1 MKTITE
7 RNTEIIT
14 DLIKINNDRIAGY
27 TKAAKEISETDNE
40 LKLLFEDLAGQ
51 SQQFAQELRKWI
63 DSIDYEPLNSTT
75 ITGKIYRVWMDVKAT
90 FTGEDRKAILA
101 SCEYGEDAALNAY
114 ESALQSQKD
123 LSMEQLNMIENQRNS
138 LRESHDYIKSVRDH
152 E

>member
-40 LKLLFEDLAGQ
+40 LKLLFEDMAGQ

-63 DSIDYEPLNSTT
+63 DATDYEPLNSTT
-75 ITGKIYRVWMDVKAT
+75 ISGKIYRVWMDVKAT

-114 ESALQSQKD
+114 ESALRSQND
-123 LSMEQLNMIENQRNS
+123 LSMEQINMISNQRDS

>member
-40 LKLLFEDLAGQ
+40 LKLLFEDMAAQ

-63 DSIDYEPLNSTT
+63 DPIDYEPLNSTT
-75 ITGKIYRVWMDVKAT
+75 ISGRIYRVWMDVKAT

-114 ESALQSQKD
+114 ESALRSQKD

>member
-1 MKTITE
+1 M
-7 RNTEIIT
+7 
-14 DLIKINNDRIAGY
+14 
-27 TKAAKEISETDNE
+27 
-40 LKLLFEDLAGQ
+40 AGQ

>member
-40 LKLLFEDLAGQ
+40 LKLLFEDMAGQ